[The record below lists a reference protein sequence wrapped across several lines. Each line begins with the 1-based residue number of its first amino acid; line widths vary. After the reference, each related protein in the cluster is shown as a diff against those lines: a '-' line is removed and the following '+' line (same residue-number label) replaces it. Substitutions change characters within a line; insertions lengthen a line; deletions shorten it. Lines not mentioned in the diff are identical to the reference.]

1 MNFSGDDLRLD
12 EKTLSETVTASCR
25 RAGLY
30 IEGIAAFDDRITL
43 ICSSCN
49 DVKERVYRFS
59 QLGKTVSFSELAA
72 ELRTRYDASFR
83 SVGAFMLDDGMW
95 LLTEKS

>member
-1 MNFSGDDLRLD
+1 MNFTGDDLRLD
-12 EKTLSETVTASCR
+12 EKTLSATVTASCR

-49 DVKERVYRFS
+49 DREERVYRFS
-59 QLGKTVSFSELAA
+59 QLGKTVTFPDLAA

-83 SVGAFMLDDGMW
+83 TVGVFTLDDGMW